1 MAYTKSWRVMH
12 ERTGL
17 EPVLITTMWENEK
30 QRFEV
35 FANSCFIG
43 CVYPFNEENKEEIVG
58 LLDDGKNPVSDSWYD
73 GVGEICTIDGWGD
86 AVGYRVNMYMGL
98 FDSIYDAEE
107 GMAIRKSDYI
117 GEIKCFNKLAHASD
131 FVDENCSQKVKV
143 GDKIMMIEFG
153 IVKVWFDTDGNE
165 TGYEPKIIET
175 STLE

>member
-1 MAYTKSWRVMH
+1 MAYTKSWRALH

-17 EPVLITTMWENEK
+17 EPVTITTMWENEK
-30 QRFEV
+30 RRFEV

-43 CVYPFNEENKEEIVG
+43 CVYPFNEENKEEIEG

-73 GVGEICTIDGWGD
+73 GVDEICTIDGWGD
-86 AVGYRVNMYMGL
+86 ALGYRVNMYMGL
-98 FDSIYDAEE
+98 FDSICDLEE
-107 GMAIRKSDYI
+107 GMSIPKRDYVD
-117 GEIKCFNKLAHASD
+117 EIKFFNDLKHARK
-131 FVDENCSQKVKV
+131 FVNENHSQQTKV
-143 GDKIMMIEFG
+143 GNKFMMIEFG

>member
-1 MAYTKSWRVMH
+1 MTYTKSWRGLH

-17 EPVLITTMWENEK
+17 EPATITTMWENEK
-30 QRFEV
+30 RRFEV

-43 CVYPFNEENKEEIVG
+43 CVYPFNEKNKEQICG

-86 AVGYRVNMYMGL
+86 AVGYRINMYMGL
-98 FDSIYDAEE
+98 FDSISDAEE
-107 GMAIRKSDYI
+107 GMAIIKSDYVN
-117 GEIKCFNKLAHASD
+117 EIKFFNNIKEARD
-131 FVDENCSQKVKV
+131 FVDENHSQQTKV

-165 TGYEPKIIET
+165 TGFEPNIIET
-175 STLE
+175 SAIE

>member
-1 MAYTKSWRVMH
+1 MAYTKSWRALH

-17 EPVLITTMWENEK
+17 EPVTITTMWENEK

-35 FANSCFIG
+35 FVNSCFIG
-43 CVYPFNEENKEEIVG
+43 CVYPFNEENKEEIIG

-86 AVGYRVNMYMGL
+86 AVGYRVNMYTGL
-98 FDSIYDAEE
+98 FDSISDAEE

-117 GEIKCFNKLAHASD
+117 GEIKCFNKLANARD
-131 FVDENCSQKVKV
+131 FVDKNCSQKVKV
-143 GDKIMMIEFG
+143 GDKIMLIEFG
-153 IVKVWFDTDGNE
+153 IVKVWFDTYGNE